1 MRVLQDT
8 TLADL
13 VERTRIRQGAAAM
26 IYDI

>member
-1 MRVLQDT
+1 VLQDT